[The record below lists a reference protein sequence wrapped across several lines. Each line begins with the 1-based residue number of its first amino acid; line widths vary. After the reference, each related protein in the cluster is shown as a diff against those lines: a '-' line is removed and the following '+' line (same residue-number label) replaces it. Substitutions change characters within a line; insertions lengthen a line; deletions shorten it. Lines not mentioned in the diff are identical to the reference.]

1 MCSDGFI
8 ESICMNVTNGDGQ
21 SIGCIVRLR
30 CLAEFQKRTNHLLNL
45 HLFGTAVTGDG
56 TFHFQRRIFEH
67 RQIRF
72 GRGKHGYAADVPELQ
87 SALNIIRIEQAFES
101 SGFGLQV
108 ANDFENAV
116 MDGTETSGERF
127 GGFGSDDPAA
137 DERTFGAIAIDDAVT
152 GNSASAVYSQ
162 NAHTNLAADF
172 TD

>member
-45 HLFGTAVTGDG
+45 HLFGTAVTG
-56 TFHFQRRIFEH
+56 
-67 RQIRF
+67 
-72 GRGKHGYAADVPELQ
+72 
-87 SALNIIRIEQAFES
+87 
-101 SGFGLQV
+101 
-108 ANDFENAV
+108 
-116 MDGTETSGERF
+116 
-127 GGFGSDDPAA
+127 
-137 DERTFGAIAIDDAVT
+137 
-152 GNSASAVYSQ
+152 NSASAVYSQ